1 MLKNLFNEIL
11 LLSQKIR
18 NDYIKSLS
26 KSEDNWEKY
35 MPCDEE
41 AIPELYKIIYSE
53 VKGTKRDI
61 KEQILMD
68 FLPGYRLIY
77 IEELK
82 EEKQRLDRII
92 TNFNKD
98 EILEILPLLENY
110 SSDYI
115 CYMKTIDEKEYIVD
129 VLHDSDEFY
138 IMHESIEDFFITIN
152 EFYKKDVYFVDE
164 DGYLDYDMD
173 KQYELGQKLNFGIEY
188 WEE

>member
-98 EILEILPLLENY
+98 EILEILPLLANY

-129 VLHDSDEFY
+129 VLHDRD
-138 IMHESIEDFFITIN
+138 